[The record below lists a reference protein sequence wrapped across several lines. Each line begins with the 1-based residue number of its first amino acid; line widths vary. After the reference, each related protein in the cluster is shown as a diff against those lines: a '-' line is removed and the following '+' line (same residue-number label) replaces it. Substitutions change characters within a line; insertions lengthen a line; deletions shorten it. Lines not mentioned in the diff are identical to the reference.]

1 MEIDLAHAQAE
12 EASVW
17 MVSRRPATGNATGAR
32 RLRPAPLDGG
42 TGDEEIHVVAPAGRR
57 KF

>member
-17 MVSRRPATGNATGAR
+17 MVSRRPATGSAARAR
-32 RLRPAPLDGG
+32 RARPAPLDGVA
-42 TGDEEIHVVAPAGRR
+42 GDEEIQVVSPAGAC
-57 KF
+57 KL